1 MLTEI
6 PDFPV
11 KTYQLVEIFD
21 NLMDNAFECVETMA
35 DNRWIRV
42 VLHCEQMGDG
52 HCLNILCIQ
61 NPYETLDF
69 EALVNRNDYTS
80 KGGSHHGIGLYK
92 VEMLVSS
99 TGGQLILGHE
109 KQVFSV
115 KIQYIT

>member
-1 MLTEI
+1 
-6 PDFPV
+6 
-11 KTYQLVEIFD
+11 
-21 NLMDNAFECVETMA
+21 MDNAFECVETMN

-52 HCLNILCIQ
+52 HCLNVLCIQ

-69 EALVNRNDYTS
+69 EALVNQNGYTS
-80 KGGSHHGIGLYK
+80 KGKTHQGIGLRK
-92 VEMLVSS
+92 VEMLVSA

-115 KIQYIT
+115 KIQYII